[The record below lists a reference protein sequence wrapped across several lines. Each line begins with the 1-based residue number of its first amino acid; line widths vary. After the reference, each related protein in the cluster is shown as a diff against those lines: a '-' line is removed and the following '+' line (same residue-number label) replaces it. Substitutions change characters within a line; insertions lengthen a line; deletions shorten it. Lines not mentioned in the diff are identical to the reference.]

1 MIILNK
7 KDGSDANVKKDNQVR
22 IDIMSR
28 EIRLLYYNNYLY
40 EKGIITKR
48 EYEKMNLAIIE
59 KCGNRRRK
67 ELGERSF
74 EERLSKM

>member
-1 MIILNK
+1 M
-7 KDGSDANVKKDNQVR
+7 KKDNQVR

-40 EKGIITKR
+40 EKGVITKR

-59 KCGNRRRK
+59 KCGKRKHK
-67 ELGERSF
+67 ELGKISF
-74 EERLSKM
+74 EERLSKIRHM